1 MKKERITTRPFGC
14 DLNQVDV
21 MNRFKKLDL
30 VDRVLKELWIQVHN
44 IVQEAGTKSIL
55 KKRNARRQTGCLRKL
70 YKWLRKEGKQ
80 KARGKGK
87 DILN

>member
-1 MKKERITTRPFGC
+1 MKKERITTRPFRC

-30 VDRVLKELWIQVHN
+30 VDRVLEELWIQVHN
-44 IVQEAGTKSIL
+44 IVQEAGTKTIL
-55 KKRNARRQTGCLRKL
+55 KKRNSRSQNDFLRKL